1 MSADLHARLVAAL
14 DEEQARAEAAGA
26 EQWDWNG
33 YHVPAPRYTTYM
45 VYGTPGEREIADCRP
60 EPWVREDGDDPRYA
74 AVARHIAAQDPA
86 RTLARVAADRR
97 VLERHWNQHGVCNWC
112 GDDLP
117 WSWPC
122 PDALDLAARYGIEVE
137 L

>member
-1 MSADLHARLVAAL
+1 MSAELHARLIAAL
-14 DEEQARAEAAGA
+14 DEEQARAEAA
-26 EQWDWNG
+26 
-33 YHVPAPRYTTYM
+33 
-45 VYGTPGEREIADCRP
+45 TPGVWKLWGMSVLADTG
-60 EPWVREDGDDPRYA
+60 GDSSMDKATPVCHTTHEAGLRTFNA
-74 AVARHIAAQDPA
+74 THIAAQDPA

-122 PDALDLAARYGIEVE
+122 PDALDLAARYGLEVE
-137 L
+137 P